1 MFILLVPLLR
11 SLPFCVLILLSS
23 FLVSQSHFHFLSVS
37 LCLICDPLVLPLL
50 LVLLF
55 TKRTIAFHLC
65 QLVLLSLLPHLSTFT
80 LIFVYLFMFSFVICS
95 FLICLNLPS
104 DVFAIIPVVALTE
117 KFVDLTSA
125 YSFNTELIL
134 KTSPED
140 IKDGKKKNWWTLCDT
155 FFWFSCLSLQQGK
168 V

>member
-1 MFILLVPLLR
+1 
-11 SLPFCVLILLSS
+11 
-23 FLVSQSHFHFLSVS
+23 
-37 LCLICDPLVLPLL
+37 
-50 LVLLF
+50 
-55 TKRTIAFHLC
+55 
-65 QLVLLSLLPHLSTFT
+65 
-80 LIFVYLFMFSFVICS
+80 MFSFVICS

-117 KFVDLTSA
+117 KFVDLTSP

-155 FFWFSCLSLQQGK
+155 FFWFSRLSLQQGK